1 MAKPCVA
8 KVLRPMEDC
17 IQTAKRLDREGTLKG
32 QYHEL
37 NLCLEVYK
45 IKSKHSFDKLLK
57 NFENYQRA
65 QK

>member
-37 NLCLEVYK
+37 DLCVDVYK
-45 IKSKHSFDKLLK
+45 LSQNTLLK
-57 NFENYQRA
+57 MFENFQRT
-65 QK
+65 